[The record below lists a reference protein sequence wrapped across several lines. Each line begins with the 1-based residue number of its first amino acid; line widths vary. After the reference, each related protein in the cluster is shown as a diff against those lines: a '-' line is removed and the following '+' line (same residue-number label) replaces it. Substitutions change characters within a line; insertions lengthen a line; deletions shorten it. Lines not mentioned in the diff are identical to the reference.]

1 MAQKKATATEQA
13 REELQQALRDLLT
26 VRKQRQPSLERAR
39 AASDELREWNKKLE
53 TAANNLIAAANKLN
67 TADVQERRP
76 KATKARKPRA
86 KSV

>member
-1 MAQKKATATEQA
+1 MAQNQVTATNEAQ
-13 REELQQALRDLLT
+13 EELQQALRDLLT

-67 TADVQERRP
+67 AADVQARKP